1 MNMWKPFRS
10 ATHERAPQSAVLFD
24 NFHIMR
30 HLGEALDKVRNAE
43 YSRLGGKDRRFI
55 EGRKYTPLARH
66 ENLNQEGKR
75 SLKLLLATNKW
86 SNTVYAL
93 KRSVGQLRDYERE
106 GWARRFFENWRASLK
121 WQRLE
126 PHGKFAEMIDRH
138 WDGIASYCKPE
149 NEVWLGFVEGL
160 NNKIGVIQRRIY
172 GLRDQEYL
180 QLKVLI
186 CMLPAL

>member
-10 ATHERAPQSAVLFD
+10 ATHKRAPQSAVLFD

-55 EGRKYTPLARH
+55 EGQKYTPLARH
-66 ENLNQEGKR
+66 ENLNQEGSR

-93 KRSVGQLRDYERE
+93 KESIGQLRDYERE
-106 GWARRFFENWRASLK
+106 GWRGASSRIGARA
-121 WQRLE
+121 
-126 PHGKFAEMIDRH
+126 
-138 WDGIASYCKPE
+138 
-149 NEVWLGFVEGL
+149 
-160 NNKIGVIQRRIY
+160 
-172 GLRDQEYL
+172 
-180 QLKVLI
+180 
-186 CMLPAL
+186 